1 MNGLLNKSIFVIFAL
16 AVGLA
21 SGAAQAETLLVKG
34 GKVHTLTDKGS
45 FESADVLVRDGRV
58 EAVGLSLDVD
68 ADRVIDARGK
78 VVTPGVIAPVS
89 ELGLVEIGAASATN
103 DYAVSGESIG
113 SAFDPLPAYNSKS
126 TLIPFN
132 RAGGVTRALVFPGI
146 SLWGENAGDPQRV
159 FAGRSFAIK
168 LNGEF
173 DSVVAK
179 DLAQKAYLGEAGG
192 QLAGGSRASAYAKI
206 ENALAEAREYRA
218 NKEAVRRGDWRELNH
233 SVEDLE
239 ALQLLLD
246 GEQPLLVTANR
257 ASDILWA
264 IELAREFNVK
274 LVILGAA
281 EGWMVADQLA
291 VAGVPVVID
300 AINNLPISFS
310 SLGARLD
317 NAALLAEA
325 GVVVAISGPDYAS
338 THNVYLARQS
348 AGNAVASGLPYE
360 TALKSISTH
369 VAQIFG
375 IEGGAIEQGAVADI
389 VIWSGDPLEVTS
401 YPEQVLIDGKEQSLV
416 TRSTRLRDRYLK
428 PKQGHGFGYRY

>member
-1 MNGLLNKSIFVIFAL
+1 MKELLKKKVFAICGLVL
-16 AVGLA
+16 GLMA
-21 SGAAQAETLLVKG
+21 GAAQAETVLIKG
-34 GKVHTLTDKGS
+34 GKVHTLSDRGS
-45 FESADVLVRDGRV
+45 FESADVLLRDGRV
-58 EAVGLSLDVD
+58 EAVGLSLDID

-89 ELGLVEIGAASATN
+89 ELGLVEIGAATATN
-103 DYAVSGESIG
+103 DSAVSGESIG
-113 SAFDPLPAYNSKS
+113 SAFDPLPAYNPRS

-146 SLWGENAGDPQRV
+146 SLWGDSVGEPQRV

-168 LNGEF
+168 LNGDF

-179 DLAQKAYLGEAGG
+179 DLAQKAYLGESGG

-218 NKEAVRRGDWRELNH
+218 NKEAIRRGDWRELNH
-233 SVEDLE
+233 SLEDLE
-239 ALQLLLD
+239 ALQPVID
-246 GEQPLLVTANR
+246 GERPLLVTADR
-257 ASDILWA
+257 ASDMLWA
-264 IELAREFNVK
+264 IELAKAFELK

-291 VAGVPVVID
+291 AAGVPVVID

-317 NAALLAEA
+317 NAALMTEA
-325 GVVVAISGPDYAS
+325 GVTVAISGPEYAS

-360 TALKSISTH
+360 EGLKSISAN
-369 VAQIFG
+369 VAKIYG
-375 IEGGAIEQGAVADI
+375 IEGGIIAPGAVADI
-389 VIWSGDPLEVTS
+389 VVWSGDPLEVTS
-401 YPEQVLIDGKEQSLV
+401 YPEQVLIDGEPQSLV
-416 TRSTRLRDRYLK
+416 TRSTRLRDRYLR
-428 PKQGHGFGYRY
+428 PQQGHDFGYKY

>member
-1 MNGLLNKSIFVIFAL
+1 MNGLLKKRRLVIFAL
-16 AVGLA
+16 VFGLA
-21 SGAAQAETLLVKG
+21 TGAVQAETVLIKG
-34 GKVHTLTDKGS
+34 GKVHTLSDKGS
-45 FESADVLVRDGRV
+45 FDSADVLVRDGHV

-113 SAFDPLPAYNSKS
+113 SAFDPLPAYNPKS

-146 SLWGENAGDPQRV
+146 SLWGEKVGDPQRV

-179 DLAQKAYLGEAGG
+179 DLAQKAYLGEPGG
-192 QLAGGSRASAYAKI
+192 LLAGGSRASAYAKI

-218 NKEAVRRGDWRELNH
+218 NKEAIQRGDWRELNH
-233 SVEDLE
+233 SLEDLE
-239 ALQLLLD
+239 ALQLLIE

-264 IELAREFNVK
+264 IELAKEFNLK

-281 EGWMVADQLA
+281 EGWMVADRLA
-291 VAGVPVVID
+291 AAEVPVVID

-317 NAALLAEA
+317 NAALLVGA
-325 GVVVAISGPDYAS
+325 GVTVAIRGPEYAS

-348 AGNAVASGLPYE
+348 AGNAAASGLPYE
-360 TALKSISTH
+360 EALKSISAN
-369 VAQIFG
+369 VAEIFG

-428 PKQGHGFGYRY
+428 PKQGHDFGYKY